1 MTYMRIAD
9 FERAIDALG
18 VQGLEI
24 MEFRAPDGRSVR
36 ECYAR
41 MGELTFLKWD
51 EAGRAFSFEQ
61 PSDMECCIS
70 THDLPFLD
78 YKRDK
83 DFDLVFD

>member
-1 MTYMRIAD
+1 MRIED

-24 MEFRAPDGRSVR
+24 MEFKTPEGLSVR

-61 PSDMECCIS
+61 PSDMECSIS
-70 THDLPFLD
+70 THHLPFLD
-78 YKRDK
+78 YERDK